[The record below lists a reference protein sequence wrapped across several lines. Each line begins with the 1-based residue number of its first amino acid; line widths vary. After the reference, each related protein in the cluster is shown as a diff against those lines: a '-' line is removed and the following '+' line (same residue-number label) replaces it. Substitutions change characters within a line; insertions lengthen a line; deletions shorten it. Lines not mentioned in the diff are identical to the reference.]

1 MRPDGGVDSG
11 FGGGECTH
19 TFTRRQ
25 VTLLPLLVVNTYI
38 SGASGLPAQEMAED
52 PFRSVLVHLLR
63 FNHLH
68 R

>member
-1 MRPDGGVDSG
+1 MRPDGGVGSG

-19 TFTRRQ
+19 SFTRRQ

-38 SGASGLPAQEMAED
+38 SGVPAQEMAED